1 MRMLMNISFPVH
13 EFNKGVSDGTVG
25 FKIKGILDEIK
36 PETVYFTEQFGQ
48 RAAVMV
54 VNVEN
59 ASQVPALAEPWF
71 LNFNA
76 SVEFHI
82 AMTPGELNEAG
93 LEALGRKYTQSN

>member
-25 FKIKGILDEIK
+25 GKIKSILEEIK
-36 PETVYFTEQFGQ
+36 PEAVYFTEQFGQ

-54 VNVEN
+54 VNLEN

-82 AMTPGELNEAG
+82 AMTPGELSEAG
-93 LEALGRKYTQSN
+93 LEALGKKYAQPH